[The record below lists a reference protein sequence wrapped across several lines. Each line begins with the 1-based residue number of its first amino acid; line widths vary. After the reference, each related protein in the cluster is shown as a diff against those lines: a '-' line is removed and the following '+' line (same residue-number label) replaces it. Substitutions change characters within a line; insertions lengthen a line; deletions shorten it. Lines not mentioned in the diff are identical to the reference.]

1 MKVEDLLNIFIF
13 GVHVQFYTLSNIYTY
28 MEYMRMTMNRRDFVL
43 ASAALGAGL
52 STSATFTKAAE
63 VADDKKDVCLKLS
76 SQISL
81 IPGKSIGEKLDRM
94 LGWGFEAVELHRDVL
109 TKADEYASAVEK
121 AGIPVSA
128 ICWGSM
134 EGDMV
139 SEDVSKRGPAR
150 ELLKKVCTIA
160 GQLKVTDG
168 VIYVPAFN
176 GQTKLTC
183 PEIRKL
189 LVETLPEIGEHA
201 LTAGSRIVM
210 EPLNR
215 KEAYFLRQVADGA
228 SIARDC
234 KTDGICVMGD
244 FYHMFYEETSDM
256 GAFISGGNRLHHVHL
271 ASRSKSR
278 TLPGIDGTSYV
289 DGFKGLKMIG
299 YQNYCS
305 LECNVKGDAMIE
317 IPKSVKYLQ
326 DQWAQ
331 S

>member
-1 MKVEDLLNIFIF
+1 
-13 GVHVQFYTLSNIYTY
+13 
-28 MEYMRMTMNRRDFVL
+28 MTMNRRDFVL
-43 ASAALGAGL
+43 TSAALGAGF
-52 STSATFTKAAE
+52 SASATLTGSVEAAD
-63 VADDKKDVCLKLS
+63 VKKDVRLKLS
-76 SQISL
+76 SQISR

-94 LGWGFEAVELHRDVL
+94 LGWGFEAVELHGDVL
-109 TKADEYASAVEK
+109 TKADEYARALEK

-134 EGDMV
+134 KGDMV
-139 SEDVSKRGPAR
+139 SEDVSKREPAR

-160 GQLKVTDG
+160 GQLGVVGG

-176 GQTKLTC
+176 GQTELTC
-183 PEIRKL
+183 QEIRKL

-201 LTAGSRIVM
+201 LAAGSRVVM

-256 GAFISGGNRLHHVHL
+256 GAFISGGDRLHHVHL

-278 TLPGIDGTSYV
+278 TLPGVDGTSYV

-299 YQNYCS
+299 YQDYCS
-305 LECNVKGDAMIE
+305 LECGVKGDAMVE
-317 IPKSVKYLQ
+317 IPKSVKYLK

-331 S
+331 A